1 MYFKGTIVITDPCYV
16 IRENAAEY
24 PNRENFRLPASIIN
38 KPFKDY
44 FTPKELAYK
53 AALDKYYKET
63 RKYDDWDK
71 CDYGKNMEVLG
82 IHNYI
87 SKSTIYGDWGCTTY
101 QTEEEPKEL
110 LESIL
115 RVLNDNLENEE
126 YKDNKLHILDE
137 GKAIGGFCADAGYV
151 GVFLLDEILEYN
163 PKWESWIKEHS
174 WCATIIKDFEGE
186 VEYYIDK
193 VNGGA
198 HIVGTGS
205 INFYTVQTEL

>member
-1 MYFKGTIVITDPCYV
+1 MYFKGTIVITDPCY
-16 IRENAAEY
+16 IIKENPIEY
-24 PNRENFRLPASIIN
+24 PNREYFGLPASIGS

-44 FTPKELAYK
+44 STPKELAYK
-53 AALDKYYKET
+53 AALDKYYKESS
-63 RKYDDWDK
+63 KYDDWDK
-71 CDYGKNMEVLG
+71 CNYGKNMEVLG

-101 QTEEEPKEL
+101 QTEEEPKEF

-126 YKDNKLHILDE
+126 YGDDELPIPNE
-137 GKAIGGFCADAGYV
+137 GKAIGRFCADAGLV
-151 GVFLLDEILEYN
+151 GVFLLDEILAYN

-174 WCATIIKDFEGE
+174 WCATIINDFDGE

-193 VNGGA
+193 VNGEA
-198 HIVGTGS
+198 HIVGTGN
-205 INFYTVQTEL
+205 INFYTAQTSI